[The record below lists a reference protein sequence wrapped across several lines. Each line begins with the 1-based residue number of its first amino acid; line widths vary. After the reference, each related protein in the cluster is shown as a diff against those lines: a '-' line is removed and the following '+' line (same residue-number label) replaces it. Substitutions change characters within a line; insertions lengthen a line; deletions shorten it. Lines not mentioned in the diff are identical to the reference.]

1 MFVIYSRSKTEET
14 VQQTNVHVIRVYF
27 VIEDSALV
35 SFPLLTVAAL
45 SSQSLSLS
53 PPRSVMLWP
62 TFAFNYI
69 KFSHVTLL
77 PLPGQSSCLHIK
89 PTADTGLQGWLNRN
103 YTHLAPGHG
112 STRTAHKAATEHLT
126 HPPLQLSV
134 SVASVLGKCP
144 NMNAMLRTAML
155 NSLIKH
161 IYFPN
166 FPT

>member
-1 MFVIYSRSKTEET
+1 MYSRSKTEDSKGAAKKCY
-14 VQQTNVHVIRVYF
+14 HVIRVCF

-53 PPRSVMLWP
+53 PLRSVMLWP
-62 TFAFNYI
+62 NFAFNYI
-69 KFSHVTLL
+69 KFSHVTFL
-77 PLPGQSSCLHIK
+77 PLPGQSSCLHLK

-112 STRTAHKAATEHLT
+112 STRTAHKAATENLT

-134 SVASVLGKCP
+134 SVASALGKCP
-144 NMNAMLRTAML
+144 NMNAKNAKFL
-155 NSLIKH
+155 NKTH
-161 IYFPN
+161 
-166 FPT
+166 